1 MSRNSAVPL
10 LIYSVLF
17 TSATASAAQQDFSDL
32 TLKELVAMDVFT
44 SASLVPTQINKAP
57 GTVYTFSRDD
67 FNRYGVRRLDDLLQF
82 VPGLQLNQY
91 RKRHRS
97 IWARGVLNR
106 YNDKMVLLVDGVRVR
121 QLYYNHFSLGDNL
134 PLEYI
139 ETVEVILGPASSLY
153 GANAFAGII
162 SVTTRSFSN
171 TEQLEAGLEAGS
183 NRRGKGTA
191 LYNSKDLQLFAS
203 YLEQDAPFSS
213 DRKSFIGGDSLQPLN
228 EDYSNIHI
236 KARPLP
242 QLTLQL
248 DYNRNKTPF
257 LFIPSTQDAYI
268 DSDYLNLSAHYE
280 IGSIDEGQ
288 LKSSIYYQKDNTR
301 EYELEQLTQSLGYE
315 EHQNATMAGAS
326 LTLLKQFDQ
335 HTLTGGLDWRYEK
348 AERSDYTRNYHF
360 ASGFLPTPETGNLL
374 SQPDITNND
383 YAAFVQDIWQIRPD
397 LSLTI
402 GGRYDYFEQFGGYFN
417 HRTALVYTPDNQQTW
432 KLQHGTAIRT
442 PGFREYLKVLE
453 GTSFIPPQ
461 VEAERIAMTELGY
474 LYQWDEASLNI
485 NLFRSQIDD
494 FIQEMPTP
502 GPDSSDEYFANS
514 DSVYRMRGAELL
526 LNLRPTQKLN
536 TRLGISYLE
545 TDADA
550 GAQPYLASWSG
561 SLQSDYQLSQNH
573 LLGASLIYSSSRTD
587 TNNWNDAADSF
598 TTVNLFGS
606 GRLTRELNYAFGVDN
621 LFDKRVMDPAA
632 DFGKLHNN
640 ERSEREFWIR
650 LQWNHDLL

>member
-1 MSRNSAVPL
+1 MSRTSVIPL
-10 LIYSVLF
+10 LINSVLF
-17 TSATASAAQQDFSDL
+17 ASSTASAAPQDFSDL
-32 TLKELVAMDVFT
+32 SLKELVAMDVFT
-44 SASLVPTQINKAP
+44 SASLVPTQVNKAP

-97 IWARGVLNR
+97 VWARGVLNR
-106 YNDKMVLLVDGVRVR
+106 YNDKMVLMVDGVRVR

-183 NRRGKGTA
+183 NQRGKGTA
-191 LYNSKDLQLFAS
+191 FYNSENLQLFAS
-203 YLEQDAPFSS
+203 HLDQDAPFRA
-213 DRKSFIGGDSLQPLN
+213 DRKSFIGRDSLQPLD

-236 KARPLP
+236 KAQPLP
-242 QLTLQL
+242 QLKLQL
-248 DYNRNKTPF
+248 DYNHSKTPF

-280 IGSIDEGQ
+280 TGSLNEGQ
-288 LKSSIYYQKDNTR
+288 LESSFYYQKDNTR

-315 EHQNATMAGAS
+315 EYQNATMAGAS
-326 LTLLKQFDQ
+326 LTLLRQFNQ
-335 HTLTGGLDWRYEK
+335 HTLAGGLNWQYEK
-348 AERSDYTRNYHF
+348 AERSDYIRNYHF
-360 ASGFLPTPETGNLL
+360 ASGFLPIPETGNLL
-374 SQPDITNND
+374 SEPDITNND
-383 YAAFVQDIWQIRPD
+383 YAAFVQDIWQIHPD

-402 GGRYDYFEQFGGYFN
+402 GGRFDYFEQFGGYFN

-432 KLQHGTAIRT
+432 KLQYGTAIRT

-453 GTSFIPPQ
+453 GTSFEPPQ
-461 VEAERIAMTELGY
+461 VDAERIAMTELGY
-474 LYQWDEASLNI
+474 LYQWDEASVNI

-494 FIQEMPTP
+494 FIQEVPTP
-502 GPDSSDEYFANS
+502 GPVSTDEYFANS
-514 DSVYRMRGAELL
+514 NAVYRMRGAELL
-526 LNLRPTQKLN
+526 LSLRPTQTLN

-545 TDADA
+545 TDSED
-550 GAQPYLASWSG
+550 GALPYLASWTG
-561 SLQSDYQLSQNH
+561 SLQTDYQLTPNH
-573 LLGASLIYSSSRTD
+573 LLGASLIYNSNRND
-587 TNNWNDAADSF
+587 TNSFNDAADSF

-606 GRLTRELNYAFGVDN
+606 GKLTRELDYAFGVDN

-632 DFGKLHNN
+632 DFGKLYNN
-640 ERSEREFWIR
+640 ERSERELWFR

>member
-374 SQPDITNND
+374 SEPDITNND

-417 HRTALVYTPDNQQTW
+417 HRTALVYTPDSQQTW

-453 GTSFIPPQ
+453 GTSFKPPQ
-461 VEAERIAMTELGY
+461 VDAERITMTELGY
-474 LYQWDEASLNI
+474 LYQWDEASMNI

-494 FIQEMPTP
+494 FIQEVPTP
-502 GPDSSDEYFANS
+502 GPVSTDEYFANS
-514 DSVYRMRGAELL
+514 NSVYRMRGAELL
-526 LNLRPTQKLN
+526 LNLRPTQKFN

-545 TDADA
+545 TDSDA
-550 GAQPYLASWSG
+550 GALPYLASWSG
-561 SLQSDYQLSQNH
+561 SLQSDYQLTQNH
-573 LLGASLIYSSSRTD
+573 LLGASLIYNSSRTD
-587 TNNWNDAADSF
+587 TNNFNDDADSF

-606 GRLTRELNYAFGVDN
+606 GKLTRELNYAFGVDN
-621 LFDKRVMDPAA
+621 LLDKRVMDPAA

-640 ERSEREFWIR
+640 ERSEREFWVR